1 MLFNA
6 TDVDS
11 NVTYKI
17 LNQPDSNFYW
27 NQANGLLNV
36 TWTPINLTAQNLRQV
51 RLSIINIEIRYPL
64 SCKVLSQFMF
74 IQIKSEK

>member
-1 MLFNA
+1 MIFNA

-27 NQANGLLNV
+27 NQRNGLLNV
-36 TWTPINLTAQNLRQV
+36 TWTPRNLTAQNLRQV
-51 RLSIINIEIRYPL
+51 RLSIINIKLDIHNNVNFCYNL
-64 SCKVLSQFMF
+64 CLFK
-74 IQIKSEK
+74 

>member
-11 NVTYKI
+11 NVTYKT

-36 TWTPINLTAQNLRQV
+36 TWTPRNLTAQNLRQV
-51 RLSIINIEIRYPL
+51 RLSIINVEIRFPL

>member
-36 TWTPINLTAQNLRQV
+36 TWTPRNLTAQNLRQV
-51 RLSIINIEIRYPL
+51 RLSIINVEIRYPL